1 MPGFPGFELPGEV
14 FLPGL
19 KQLRHEVGMLRG
31 EPVLK
36 LIQGFDG

>member
-1 MPGFPGFELPGEV
+1 MPGLPGFELPGEV

-19 KQLRHEVGMLRG
+19 KQLSHDVGVLRG

-36 LIQGFDG
+36 LIQSLDG

>member
-1 MPGFPGFELPGEV
+1 MPVFPGIEIACEV

-19 KQLRHEVGMLRG
+19 MHLGHDVGMLRG

-36 LIQGFDG
+36 LIQGLDG

>member
-1 MPGFPGFELPGEV
+1 MTGEV

-19 KQLRHEVGMLRG
+19 AQLGHDVGMLRG

>member
-19 KQLRHEVGMLRG
+19 KQLSHDVWMLRG
-31 EPVLK
+31 EPVLQ
-36 LIQGFDG
+36 LIQGLDG